1 MPRDQFPLFTHPQL
15 NIPLFSVSPQR
26 KDRSNRSQRRRQW
39 PSLMKLPLVQLHT
52 RFTLFD
58 VNSTWRARYI
68 ESLATEKIG
77 LDSRARD
84 ETLID
89 RERENPARNTHAC
102 NRTSNMNSV
111 AYKDNKTGLEYT
123 KEGKLYIKSS
133 SASSQSPTSEVLE
146 SKMLSFSPFVRRS
159 CAGASCRT

>member
-1 MPRDQFPLFTHPQL
+1 MPRNQPSMIVFPLFTHPQL
-15 NIPLFSVSPQR
+15 SIPLFSVSPQR

-39 PSLMKLPLVQLHT
+39 PSLMKLRLVQLHT
-52 RFTLFD
+52 RFTSFD

-89 RERENPARNTHAC
+89 RERERERILHATHMRAIEQ
-102 NRTSNMNSV
+102 
-111 AYKDNKTGLEYT
+111 A
-123 KEGKLYIKSS
+123 I
-133 SASSQSPTSEVLE
+133 
-146 SKMLSFSPFVRRS
+146 
-159 CAGASCRT
+159 